1 MLVTLTEV
9 VASNSSHYG
18 SSMATKKFTLREV
31 SINPQHVICLR
42 EDQTM
47 VSRMNEGFLPSGLDS
62 RQKFTK
68 LTLDKGQS
76 GLELV
81 IVGTPNQVREKLN
94 ISRAELLRG

>member
-9 VASNSSHYG
+9 VTSNSSHYG
-18 SSMATKKFTLREV
+18 SSVATKKFTLREV
-31 SINPQHVICLR
+31 SVNPQHVICLR

-47 VSRMNEGFLPSGLDS
+47 VNRLNEGSLPSGLDT
-62 RQKFTK
+62 RQRFTK
-68 LTLDKGQS
+68 ITLDRGQS

-81 IVGTPNQVREKLN
+81 IVGTPHQVREKLN

>member
-18 SSMATKKFTLREV
+18 SSVAKRTFTLREV

-42 EDQTM
+42 EDRAMTE
-47 VSRMNEGFLPSGLDS
+47 RLDEGSLPNGLDN
-62 RQKFTK
+62 RQRFTK
-68 LTLDKGQS
+68 LTLDRGQS
-76 GLELV
+76 GLELI
-81 IVGTPNQVREKLN
+81 IVGTPLQVKEKLN